1 MSHRSVPSGSG
12 YISVSL
18 ERAQGKALRSLDVYQ
33 TDDTLN
39 VNLLF
44 DQDIAVELRFVV
56 GLKASATLL
65 QYEEG
70 NAHVIKG
77 LGLKSLK

>member
-18 ERAQGKALRSLDVYQ
+18 ERARGKALRALDVYQ
-33 TDDTLN
+33 TDNTLN

-56 GLKASATLL
+56 GL
-65 QYEEG
+65 
-70 NAHVIKG
+70 
-77 LGLKSLK
+77 